1 MNERKYMQFSSF
13 FETLE
18 SRKAKFW
25 QQCCACAAR
34 HPEWPK
40 DGVEDFFLH
49 WTAVNRQGQMRW
61 ELQNFWSTGHRMGS
75 YMKHRR
81 YLDQYWNARL
91 ERARGKAQAKSLE
104 QTRAEAQDAE
114 AQNAYDQYFEEQE
127 NEESR
132 KLENERIRK

>member
-40 DGVEDFFLH
+40 DGVEDFFMY

-61 ELQNFWSTGHRMGS
+61 EALQFWGLGQRMNS
-75 YMKHRR
+75 FMKRRR
-81 YLDQYWNARL
+81 YLEQYWDVKLN
-91 ERARGKAQAKSLE
+91 RARGKAQAKSLE

-114 AQNAYDQYFEEQE
+114 AQSAYDRYFEGQE
-127 NEESR
+127 KEERR
-132 KLENERIRK
+132 K